1 MEYYCGID
9 LGTSSVKVMLL
20 GADGT
25 VVGTASAG
33 YDIKKNTPWEAEQD
47 MEYLWQQTRQSIT
60 ALLGKNPGT
69 GKLIRGISFSGQMHG
84 MVAVDKNGK
93 PVRDAV
99 IWADQ
104 RSRDAIEHIWDTVS
118 EEEWKRTTLNTPCT
132 GFLISSLL
140 WMREHEPNLYGETAK
155 VMLPKDYIR
164 FRMCGEIAT
173 DVTMPPQQAY
183 LMWKKGSGPGS

>member
-60 ALLGKNPGT
+60 ALLGKYPGT

-84 MVAVDKNGK
+84 MVAVDKNGR

-104 RSRDAIEHIWDTVS
+104 RSRDAIDHIWDAVS
-118 EEEWKRTTLNTPCT
+118 EEEWKKTTLIHPAQDFSFPPCSGCGNMSQICT
-132 GFLISSLL
+132 GRQRKLCCQRIISGSACAV
-140 WMREHEPNLYGETAK
+140 RSP
-155 VMLPKDYIR
+155 
-164 FRMCGEIAT
+164 RM
-173 DVTMPPQQAY
+173 
-183 LMWKKGSGPGS
+183 

>member
-60 ALLGKNPGT
+60 ALLGNIP
-69 GKLIRGISFSGQMHG
+69 
-84 MVAVDKNGK
+84 
-93 PVRDAV
+93 
-99 IWADQ
+99 
-104 RSRDAIEHIWDTVS
+104 
-118 EEEWKRTTLNTPCT
+118 
-132 GFLISSLL
+132 
-140 WMREHEPNLYGETAK
+140 
-155 VMLPKDYIR
+155 
-164 FRMCGEIAT
+164 
-173 DVTMPPQQAY
+173 
-183 LMWKKGSGPGS
+183 GPGSSSGGSAFPARCTVWWQWIRTEGRCWTL

>member
-1 MEYYCGID
+1 
-9 LGTSSVKVMLL
+9 
-20 GADGT
+20 
-25 VVGTASAG
+25 
-33 YDIKKNTPWEAEQD
+33 
-47 MEYLWQQTRQSIT
+47 
-60 ALLGKNPGT
+60 
-69 GKLIRGISFSGQMHG
+69 

-173 DVTMPPQQAY
+173 DVTDASSTGIFDVE
-183 LMWKKGSGPGS
+183 KGSGPGS